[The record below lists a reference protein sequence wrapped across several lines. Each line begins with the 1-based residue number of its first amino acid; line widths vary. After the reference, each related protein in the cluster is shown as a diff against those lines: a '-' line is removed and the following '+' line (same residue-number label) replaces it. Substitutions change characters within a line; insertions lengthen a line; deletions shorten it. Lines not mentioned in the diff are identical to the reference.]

1 MQEDENATRKS
12 QLASPVLRKKVLF
25 ANNLACVGV
34 VGVSVVLPEILGLS
48 LQSATER
55 SLLLLLACLIPCFLV
70 LHGVFLL
77 RLHSPSLHTST
88 GILRGISGLL
98 WGSLFFHFLGVMF
111 GAPLIEDAGRT
122 FLWAVLMA
130 TLVAL
135 PAACFLGF
143 DPRRLVL
150 ITVFDPSSSSSS
162 IESSLSLPAD
172 GAIVGTWVGA
182 FVIPL
187 DWDREWQVWPV
198 SCCYGA
204 IGGYLLGSFLSAL
217 FMFVVPTPPTKED

>member
-1 MQEDENATRKS
+1 MMMLQEDENVTRKS
-12 QLASPVLRKKVLF
+12 QASPLLRKKALLF
-25 ANNLACVGV
+25 TNNLACVGA
-34 VGVSVVLPEILGLS
+34 VGVSVLLPEILGLS

-70 LHGVFLL
+70 LHGVVLL

-88 GILRGISGLL
+88 GILRGLSGLF

-150 ITVFDPSSSSSS
+150 ITVFDPSSSA
-162 IESSLSLPAD
+162 IASSLSLPAD

-217 FMFVVPTPPTKED
+217 FLFVAPTPPKED